1 MLKEK
6 RVSGLCHSVKWHLV
20 ESLPGGREEVAEA
33 AEHARE
39 QGGGKE
45 KGEEEERVLG
55 SQTNGFGRF
64 STFRL
69 FNIETAVK

>member
-6 RVSGLCHSVKWHLV
+6 RVSGLCHRVKWHLV
-20 ESLPGGREEVAEA
+20 ESLPGGRKEVAEA

-39 QGGGKE
+39 QRGERKR
-45 KGEEEERVLG
+45 GEEEERVLG
-55 SQTNGFGRF
+55 SQTNGFGLF
-64 STFRL
+64 PTFRL